1 MSQMAEAKR
10 GRATPE
16 IKAVARQERIAVSK
30 LTKLVAAGR
39 AIIARSKNHEEVRP
53 VGIGEGLST
62 KVNANLGTSPDFCDV
77 DFEIKKARTAVKYGA
92 DTVMDLSTAGSLSEI
107 RKTIM
112 KAARVPLGT
121 VPVYETA
128 VESARGK
135 RSIVD
140 MTEDDMFRTI
150 EEHARDGVD
159 FMTIHCGV
167 TKSIIDRIVEHPRLM
182 GIVSRGGTFLACWIL
197 YHGQENPLY
206 ENFDGLLEIAKEYD
220 FTISLGDGL
229 RPGCI
234 FDATDWSQMQE
245 LLTIGELVK
254 RARKSDVQVMVEGPG
269 HLPLD
274 HIASNVKLEKSICDG
289 APFYVLGPVV
299 TEIAAGYDHIVG
311 AIGGSIAG
319 MAGADFLCVVTPSE
333 HLGLPDVDDI
343 KLGVVAAKIAAHAS
357 DVVKL
362 GDKTSKAD
370 RELAKARAKLDWSEQ
385 MRFLIDPERAQEI
398 RNRVKLRVP
407 DTCSMCG
414 RWCAIKTLQAML
426 KTKAKCV

>member
-1 MSQMAEAKR
+1 MSQMAEAKQ

-16 IKAVARQERIAVSK
+16 MKAVARQEHISVSK
-30 LTKLVAAGR
+30 LIKLVAAGR
-39 AIIARSKNHEEVRP
+39 VIIAKSKNREEVRP

-62 KVNANLGTSPDFCDV
+62 KVNANLGASPDLCDV
-77 DFEIKKARTAVKYGA
+77 ELEIKKARTAVKHGA
-92 DTVMDLSTAGSLSEI
+92 DTLMDLSTAGDLSEM
-107 RKTIM
+107 RKAVM

-128 VESARGK
+128 VESTRGK
-135 RSIVD
+135 GSIVN

-167 TKSIIDRIVEHPRLM
+167 TKRIIDRIVEHPRLM
-182 GIVSRGGTFLACWIL
+182 GIVSRGGTFLACWML
-197 YHGQENPLY
+197 YHDRENPLY
-206 ENFDGLLEIAKEYD
+206 EEFDRLLEIAKDHD

-234 FDATDWSQMQE
+234 FDATDWSQVQE

-274 HIASNVKLEKSICDG
+274 QIASNVQLEKSICDG

-311 AIGGSIAG
+311 AIGGAIAG
-319 MAGADFLCVVTPSE
+319 LAGADFLCVVTPSE

-343 KLGVVAAKIAAHAS
+343 KLGVVAAKIAAHAC

-362 GDKTSKAD
+362 GDRASKTD
-370 RELAKARAKLDWSEQ
+370 RQLARARAKLAWYEQ
-385 MRFLIDPERAQEI
+385 MKFLMDPERAQEI
-398 RNRVKLRVP
+398 RSRVKLQVP

-414 RWCAIKTLQAML
+414 HFCALRIFGSFLGKEF
-426 KTKAKCV
+426 KR